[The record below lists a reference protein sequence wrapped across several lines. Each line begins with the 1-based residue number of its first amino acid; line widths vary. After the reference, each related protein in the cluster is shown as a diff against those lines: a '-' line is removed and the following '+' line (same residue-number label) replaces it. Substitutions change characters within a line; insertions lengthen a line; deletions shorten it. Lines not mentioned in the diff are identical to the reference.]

1 MLITIYIQSKNL
13 NSIKMFLKFFD
24 KSCKDL
30 NLIVFMR
37 ILNGL
42 SNRKIITVLK
52 SPHVNKTAQEQFESL
67 VYRAQINIFSYK
79 YWLLLVFIKHLKST
93 TLFSDVYLKIKVNL
107 NNSNYH
113 KLAIEYLNP
122 NNFYL
127 INYCALGSEEL
138 DFKCLFLNIPY
149 YLMLFDIYGELNL
162 NKQFEDVTNKV

>member
-1 MLITIYIQSKNL
+1 
-13 NSIKMFLKFFD
+13 MFLKFFD

-30 NLIVFMR
+30 NLVVFMS
-37 ILNGL
+37 ILNRV

-67 VYRAQINIFSYK
+67 FYRAKINIFSYK

-93 TLFSDVYLKIKVNL
+93 TLFSDVNLKIKVNL

-113 KLAIEYLNP
+113 KRVVEYLNP

-127 INYCALGSEEL
+127 INYCELGSEEL
-138 DFKCLFLNIPY
+138 DLKCLFLNIPY
-149 YLMLFDIYGELNL
+149 YLMLFDIYGSLKLSKIVN
-162 NKQFEDVTNKV
+162 NF

>member
-1 MLITIYIQSKNL
+1 
-13 NSIKMFLKFFD
+13 MFLKFFD

-30 NLIVFMR
+30 NLIVFMS
-37 ILNGL
+37 ILNRL

-93 TLFSDVYLKIKVNL
+93 TLFSDVYLKIIVNL
-107 NNSNYH
+107 NNLNCH
-113 KLAIEYLNP
+113 KRAIECLNP

-127 INYCALGSEEL
+127 VNYCELGSEEL
-138 DFKCLFLNIPY
+138 DLKCLFLNIPY